1 MDCRTSPPASVR
13 SRPRRQH
20 HRLPPARLR
29 APAQVASHHTSLQ
42 FCLMSNTGPPVAAD
56 PPRNQPH
63 LTMFQHPLTSA
74 GPVNP
79 SHGQDLKPAATN
91 APGPDHAPVGS
102 PANLKPNA
110 CISCQKRKVKCD
122 RTEPC
127 SSCKRYRAVCE
138 FRDPAPRRKRKLSDE
153 DLHAKIDH
161 YEHLLTQFGARV
173 DSKSSLAKT
182 PAAPAPTQPWAP
194 SFTPLNARDQPRPR
208 DPVGPPGT
216 GESPA
221 TTKTPD
227 NGRLVFEK
235 GSSRYLESNLWKG
248 IHDEIRDPK
257 QLLHDAPTPS
267 SAMPSTVNQYD
278 PYHLDEGQ
286 LVLGLMQGY
295 KLDLRSLHPQ
305 LHHIFTL
312 WQAYLDNVN
321 PLVKLLHTPTVQRQ
335 VLKAVS
341 NLEAID
347 AETELLMFSI
357 YLMAVVSMPSEE
369 CQALGESKQQ
379 LLTKFRYATKVA
391 LYRAGFLRSSDLV
404 VLQAFILFLLA
415 MRSYHDI
422 HTQWS
427 LTGLAI
433 RMSQRI
439 GLHKD
444 GSKLGLPLFDI
455 EMRRRVWWQ
464 LTPLEVRTSELAG
477 GSISPL
483 LQTRWDTSLPLN
495 VNDSE
500 LNPDMK
506 QLPPEHNGP
515 TEMFFCLLRYK
526 MGRFMRQ
533 HRHIFFSD
541 FQLVPEGDDSLAE
554 RDRAID
560 EFEQMLETKFLRHC
574 DPSVP
579 LHYLTAIVARCALC
593 IVRLLAHHPRQYTD
607 KGKSLPQSEKD
618 LLFATSLKTI
628 ELDNLAH
635 GDTSLQRFLWHLDAY
650 YQWDAL
656 IYLVIALRFRNHVED
671 KEIEKAWYQVNKTLE
686 YHSQIVSDPDN
697 PLHSAVGSLV
707 AKAWNSYAN
716 EHARQNRPPPPIEDF
731 KAVGMLV
738 VRAKDKSVAESRG
751 ASGGP
756 EAEARSAEAYQ
767 AAQPPQQQQT
777 TPPVSASGWNTP
789 LNNTDASPI
798 DWDVWD
804 GLLQEFGPQAGGF
817 AVDLVG

>member
-1 MDCRTSPPASVR
+1 MSNLTRLGPHSRDAVPAGPS
-13 SRPRRQH
+13 SD
-20 HRLPPARLR
+20 LPPTT
-29 APAQVASHHTSLQ
+29 APAITNDVGMAS
-42 FCLMSNTGPPVAAD
+42 
-56 PPRNQPH
+56 
-63 LTMFQHPLTSA
+63 QHPLQPSL
-74 GPVNP
+74 PINRPLDSNPPNP
-79 SHGQDLKPAATN
+79 SAAP
-91 APGPDHAPVGS
+91 APGPEQAQINNAS
-102 PANLKPNA
+102 LKPNA

-122 RTEPC
+122 RVEPC
-127 SSCKRYRAVCE
+127 SSCRRYRAACLYRE
-138 FRDPAPRRKRKLSDE
+138 PAPRRKRKLSDE
-153 DLHAKIDH
+153 DLHAKLDH

-173 DSKSSLAKT
+173 DAKSPSAKPTAT
-182 PAAPAPTQPWAP
+182 PTTSNQPWAP
-194 SFTPLNARDQPRPR
+194 GFTPLNARDQPTPR
-208 DPVGPPGT
+208 DPAAGPPSR
-216 GESPA
+216 ESPA
-221 TTKTPD
+221 TAPKPADT
-227 NGRLVFEK
+227 GRLVFEK

-248 IHDEIRDPK
+248 IHDEIRDPR
-257 QLLHDAPTPS
+257 QLLHDHPS
-267 SAMPSTVNQYD
+267 PQNGPSAANQFD
-278 PYHLDEGQ
+278 PYSLDEGQ
-286 LVLGLMQGY
+286 LILGLMHGQN
-295 KLDLRSLHPQ
+295 LDLRTLHPQ
-305 LHHIFTL
+305 PHHIFSL

-321 PLVKLLHTPTVQRQ
+321 PLVKLLHAPSVQRQ

-341 NLEAID
+341 NPETID

-357 YLMAVVSMPSEE
+357 YLMAVVSMSAEE
-369 CQALGESKQQ
+369 CQATLQESKHR
-379 LLTKFRYATKVA
+379 LLTKFQHATKVA
-391 LYRAGFLRSSDLV
+391 LHKAGFLRSSDLV

-415 MRSYHDI
+415 MRPYYDI

-427 LTGLAI
+427 LTAIAI

-444 GSKLGLPLFDI
+444 GSKLGIPLFDI

-483 LQTRWDTSLPLN
+483 LHTSWDTDLPLN

-506 QLPPEHNGP
+506 QLPVEHNGP
-515 TEMFFCLLRYK
+515 TEMFFCLLRYN
-526 MGRFMRQ
+526 MGHFMRR
-533 HRHIFFSD
+533 HRHYFFTDCARSD
-541 FQLVPEGDDSLAE
+541 GEASMAD

-593 IVRLLAHHPRQYTD
+593 VVRLLAHHPRQYSD
-607 KGKSLPQSEKD
+607 KGKSLTQQEKD

-635 GDTSLQRFLWHLDAY
+635 GDPSLQKFMWHVDAY

-656 IYLVIALRFRNHVED
+656 IYLLMALRFRPWIDD
-671 KEIEKAWYQVNKTLE
+671 KEIEKAWHQVNKTLE
-686 YHSQIVSDPDN
+686 YHSQIVSDPNN
-697 PLHSAVGSLV
+697 PLHIAVCNLV
-707 AKAWNSYAN
+707 AKAWDSYAS
-716 EHARQNRPPPPIEDF
+716 EHARQNRPPPPIDDL
-731 KAVGMLV
+731 KAVSVLAS
-738 VRAKDKSVAESRG
+738 RAKAKSVTESRG

-756 EAEARSAEAYQ
+756 AEAEGNGRNGEAYQ
-767 AAQPPQQQQT
+767 TAQPQQQQQ

-789 LNNTDASPI
+789 LNTTDSSPI

-804 GLLQEFGPQAGGF
+804 GLLQEFGVQAGGF

>member
-1 MDCRTSPPASVR
+1 MT
-13 SRPRRQH
+13 
-20 HRLPPARLR
+20 
-29 APAQVASHHTSLQ
+29 
-42 FCLMSNTGPPVAAD
+42 NTGPPVAAD
-56 PPRNQPH
+56 PVRDPLRNHPQVQ
-63 LTMFQHPLTSA
+63 MSQHPLQPCAVPT
-74 GPVNP
+74 NP
-79 SHGQDLKPAATN
+79 SQDVKPPPTAASTLDHG
-91 APGPDHAPVGS
+91 PVGS

-153 DLHAKIDH
+153 DLHAKLDH
-161 YEHLLTQFGARV
+161 YEHLLTQFGAHV
-173 DSKSSLAKT
+173 DSKPTATKPS
-182 PAAPAPTQPWAP
+182 AAPTSTHSWAP
-194 SFTPLNARDQPRPR
+194 GFTPLNARDQPRPR
-208 DPVGPPGT
+208 DPVGPPAT
-216 GESPA
+216 KDSPA
-221 TTKTPD
+221 ATKTPD
-227 NGRLVFEK
+227 TGRLVFERS
-235 GSSRYLESNLWKG
+235 SSRYLESNLWKG

-257 QLLHDAPTPS
+257 QLLRDAPTPS
-267 SAMPSTVNQYD
+267 SARPSTANQFD
-278 PYHLDEGQ
+278 PYSLDEGQ
-286 LVLGLMQGY
+286 LVLGLMHGH
-295 KLDLRSLHPQ
+295 KLDLRNFHPQ
-305 LHHIFTL
+305 SHHIFTL

-321 PLVKLLHTPTVQRQ
+321 PLVKLLHAPTVQRQ

-357 YLMAVVSMPSEE
+357 YLMAVVSMTSDE
-369 CQALGESKQQ
+369 CQSTLGENKPH
-379 LLTKFRYATKVA
+379 LLTKFQYATKVA
-391 LYRAGFLRSSDLV
+391 LHRAGFLRSSDLV

-427 LTGLAI
+427 MTGLAI

-444 GSKLGLPLFDI
+444 GSRLGIPLFDI

-483 LQTRWDTSLPLN
+483 LQAHWDTDLPLN

-506 QLPPEHNGP
+506 QLPPEHSGP
-515 TEMFFCLLRYK
+515 TEMFFCLLRFK
-526 MGRFMRQ
+526 MGRFMRR
-533 HRHIFFSD
+533 HRHLFFSD
-541 FQLVPEGDDSLAE
+541 AQRLTDGDDSLAE

-593 IVRLLAHHPRQYTD
+593 VTRLLAHHPRQYPD
-607 KGKSLPQSEKD
+607 KGKSLPRSERD

-635 GDTSLQRFLWHLDAY
+635 GDTSLQKFMWHVDAY

-656 IYLVIALRFRNHVED
+656 IYLLIALRNRNYVDD
-671 KEIEKAWYQVNKTLE
+671 KEIEKAWFQVNKTLE
-686 YHSQIVSDPDN
+686 YHSQIVSDPTN
-697 PLHSAVGSLV
+697 LLHTAVGNLV

-716 EHARQNRPPPPIEDF
+716 EHARQNRPPPPIDDF
-731 KAVGMLV
+731 KAVSMLV
-738 VRAKDKSVAESRG
+738 ARARDKSITDSRG
-751 ASGGP
+751 GSGGP
-756 EAEARSAEAYQ
+756 DGEARHTEAYQ
-767 AAQPPQQQQT
+767 AAPLPQQQQT

-789 LNNTDASPI
+789 LNTDASPI

-804 GLLQEFGPQAGGF
+804 GLLQEFGLQAGGF